1 MGFAA
6 DGTYT
11 PPNGA
16 ENAFAGQ
23 TIASATWNA
32 IFTDLSTALTLLGKG
47 PLPVVN
53 AGTLGFFKKTV
64 DFNSANSDNSIAI
77 TLPTGV
83 ANYTVGN
90 LKIANASA
98 SISTA
103 TFSLFTAAG
112 ATGVTVITSTAITI
126 TTALANT
133 ANNAMTVAP
142 LTANT
147 ITYNVATLFF
157 RVGTPQG
164 SAATADV
171 LITIIPIP

>member
-1 MGFAA
+1 MPFAA

-47 PLPVVN
+47 PAPVTPSSSF
-53 AGTLGFFKKTV
+53 AFKKTV
-64 DFNSANSDNSIAI
+64 DFNSANSDNSIAV
-77 TLPTGV
+77 TLPTGAANYIV
-83 ANYTVGN
+83 ANVR
-90 LKIANASA
+90 ISNASA

-112 ATGVTVITSTAITI
+112 ASGVTVITSTAITV
-126 TTALANT
+126 TTSLPNT
-133 ANNAMTVAP
+133 NNNSMVAIP
-142 LTANT
+142 ATSAT
-147 ITYNVATLFF
+147 ESYNAVTLFF

-171 LITIIPIP
+171 LITIVPLP